1 MEATGRSDGAAPAA
15 SEAAAELRGAGLV
28 RLVAAPDGDALA
40 AAGVLARTLAAD
52 GTAFHVSVARRPP
65 PGDRSTDAD
74 LTVTVGHPGGDLALV
89 DDPVSAAAYDVADA
103 VGEADPT
110 LALAGVVA
118 AGADPGQFDAPTA
131 AADLDRRRGLALPV
145 ADPADGLAHSGL
157 VHGPFSGDREAA
169 RTLLGDLGVDPDG
182 GGHDGAVLEDG
193 PTAERVASAVAVETV
208 RDAPRRAAHAVE
220 RVLRPRAVESD
231 FGTLGG
237 LADVLDTTART
248 APGTG
253 VALALGHD
261 AHEAGLAAWREHGLA
276 VHRAVA
282 DAETARHDGV
292 TIARVGDAPLGT
304 VARLVRDFR
313 SLEPIA
319 VAAGE
324 DAVAVAAT
332 EDVQEPLRAAAD
344 ALTAPVAGRATRG
357 RVADVDPAAF
367 VRAFREA
374 I

>member
-1 MEATGRSDGAAPAA
+1 MEATGRPDGAAPTA

-52 GTAFHVSVARRPP
+52 GAAFHVSVAPGPP
-65 PGDRSTDAD
+65 ATDRSTDAD
-74 LTVTVGHPGGDLALV
+74 LTVTVGHPGGDLALLE
-89 DDPVSAAAYDVADA
+89 DPVSAAAYQVADA
-103 VGEADPT
+103 VGVADPT

-118 AGADPGQFDAPTA
+118 GGADPGQFDAPMA
-131 AADLDRRRGLALPV
+131 AADLDRRPGLAVPV
-145 ADPADGLAHSGL
+145 ADLADGLAHTGL
-157 VHGPFSGDREAA
+157 VHGRFSGDREAA
-169 RTLLGDLGVDPDG
+169 GALLADVGLDPDG
-182 GGHDGAVLEDG
+182 DPEDEAGREDG
-193 PTAERVASAVAVETV
+193 STAERVASAVAVETV

-220 RVLRPRAVESD
+220 RVLRPHAVASD

-237 LADVLDTTART
+237 LADVLDATART

-261 AHEAGLAAWREHGLA
+261 AHESGLAAWREHGVA
-276 VHRAVA
+276 AHRAVA
-282 DAETARHDGV
+282 AAETARHDGV
-292 TIARVGDAPLGT
+292 TVAHVGDGPLGT

-313 SLEPIA
+313 SREPVA

-324 DAVAVAAT
+324 DAVAVAGT
-332 EDVQEPLRAAAD
+332 EDVQEPLRGAAD
-344 ALTAPVAGRATRG
+344 AVDAPVVGRASRG